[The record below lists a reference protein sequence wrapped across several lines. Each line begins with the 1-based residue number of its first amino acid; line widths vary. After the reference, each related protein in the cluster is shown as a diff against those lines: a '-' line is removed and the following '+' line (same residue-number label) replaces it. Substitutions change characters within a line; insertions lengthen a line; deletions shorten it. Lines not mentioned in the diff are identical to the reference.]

1 MAKRVKSRLRTK
13 IEEIDDGE
21 SVMVEAKYFDDLSQP
36 EHLRYSSLLGKK
48 LCGRESETF
57 NFKSYLIVFED
68 GGRSLIAKTKVRR
81 VEPSLEDTE
90 DTSSD
95 KNDKISFQIVKNVNT
110 AVITNSVFQSTITSS
125 ENCITV
131 SSSNQ
136 NSDVQPATTSTE
148 ISISSVSDVSNH
160 LSMPKPD
167 VILQT
172 DYVTDKPGPTNI
184 DTPDSVSV
192 PSPDTLNIVLYDSTI
207 TPVEKPEALDKWA
220 VTTRQQRKNNA
231 PDSAKQIRDKKL
243 KKSPVYEDEFFLLS
257 DALQECDDISD
268 DEIDVVLLP
277 PENVDGDTDNECR
290 NDTGL
295 TYIYVGLVK

>member
-1 MAKRVKSRLRTK
+1 MVGKVKHST
-13 IEEIDDGE
+13 
-21 SVMVEAKYFDDLSQP
+21 S
-36 EHLRYSSLLGKK
+36 
-48 LCGRESETF
+48 T
-57 NFKSYLIVFED
+57 SYLIVFED

-131 SSSNQ
+131 SSSNP
-136 NSDVQPATTSTE
+136 NSDVRPATTSTE

-160 LSMPKPD
+160 LSIPKPD
-167 VILQT
+167 VVILQT

-184 DTPDSVSV
+184 GTPDSVSV
-192 PSPDTLNIVLYDSTI
+192 PSPDTVNIVLYESAI
-207 TPVEKPEALDKWA
+207 TPVEKSEALDKWA
-220 VTTRQQRKNNA
+220 VTPRQQRKNNA

-243 KKSPVYEDEFFLLS
+243 KKSPVYEDEFFSSATICKNAMIYLMMKSMLFCCHLRMS
-257 DALQECDDISD
+257 METLIM
-268 DEIDVVLLP
+268 
-277 PENVDGDTDNECR
+277 NVEMTQN
-290 NDTGL
+290 
-295 TYIYVGLVK
+295 